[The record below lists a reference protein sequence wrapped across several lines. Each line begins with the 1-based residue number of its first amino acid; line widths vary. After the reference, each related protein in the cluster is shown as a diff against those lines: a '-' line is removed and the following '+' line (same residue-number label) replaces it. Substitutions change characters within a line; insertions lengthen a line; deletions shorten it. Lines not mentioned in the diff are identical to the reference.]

1 MRRAVITGIL
11 GQDGAYLA
19 RFLLGKGY
27 RVYGTYRRTSS
38 LNTWRLAELGIL
50 GHPNLSLSASDV
62 TDPGACVRLL
72 ESAQPQEVYN
82 LAAQSFVAASFD
94 QPAVTTQIDGL
105 GVLHL
110 LEAIRTVDR
119 SIRFYQASSAE
130 MFGLVQTVPQS
141 ETTPFYPR
149 SPYAVAKLYGHWVAI
164 NYRESYDIFASCGIL
179 FNHESPL
186 RGLEFVT
193 RKISEA
199 VARIS
204 LGERLVVELGNLD
217 AVRDWGY
224 AGDYVEGMWR
234 MLQAPTPDVFTFA
247 TGHAQSVREFATM
260 AFKAAG
266 IAVAW
271 QGTGEDER
279 AVCQATNRE
288 VVRISPEFYRPAE
301 VESLIGDFSKAERV
315 LHWRPKVNLPEL
327 CTMMV
332 DADIKRLEGARHAN
346 KAPIME
352 PLDQG
357 MARVVTSLN
366 GSATALR
373 SVSG

>member
-19 RFLLGKGY
+19 QLLLGKGY

-50 GHPNLSLSASDV
+50 DHPNLSLSASDV
-62 TDPGACVRLL
+62 TDPGACMRLL
-72 ESAQPQEVYN
+72 ELARPQEVYN

-164 NYRESYDIFASCGIL
+164 NYREILRHFRELRHIVQSQIATAGLGVRYEENFRSRCSHQSRGASCPGIGQ
-179 FNHESPL
+179 S
-186 RGLEFVT
+186 RC
-193 RKISEA
+193 
-199 VARIS
+199 
-204 LGERLVVELGNLD
+204 D
-217 AVRDWGY
+217 A
-224 AGDYVEGMWR
+224 
-234 MLQAPTPDVFTFA
+234 
-247 TGHAQSVREFATM
+247 
-260 AFKAAG
+260 
-266 IAVAW
+266 
-271 QGTGEDER
+271 
-279 AVCQATNRE
+279 
-288 VVRISPEFYRPAE
+288 
-301 VESLIGDFSKAERV
+301 
-315 LHWRPKVNLPEL
+315 
-327 CTMMV
+327 
-332 DADIKRLEGARHAN
+332 
-346 KAPIME
+346 
-352 PLDQG
+352 
-357 MARVVTSLN
+357 
-366 GSATALR
+366 
-373 SVSG
+373 